1 MLKNDKNQLRRCIM
15 YVLTKRKSIT
25 AYTWSHCPDKTVA
38 QLWQRDRASSA
49 ILRGG

>member
-1 MLKNDKNQLRRCIM
+1 M

-49 ILRGG
+49 ILRGWVTLSLFEAKF